1 MAEQRPT
8 SPCNAGEPLPMTA
21 QRKPTVEEA
30 VLSQSLADIHRA
42 EGSVAQ
48 AVTMDAAALEGLNP
62 LAHVTGPI
70 TIGRGGEVALAD
82 SESQPGIIDT
92 IREKQDMVTARASHQ
107 RLALTGN
114 ALLLAVDAADS
125 IKARNSLERMKAHQ
139 LAALHRLGMKF
150 AAKAE
155 RLLGQVDL
163 GISGNRPA
171 HETQAASVEASRS
184 AIAAVRAFGGYDDGM
199 LALDRIR
206 RGGKQT
212 VTVVHQNVAVGP
224 GGQAVV
230 AGSVGDR
237 GTKGKRTRRGRK
249 NGQ

>member
-1 MAEQRPT
+1 VGVAPQRDRVK
-8 SPCNAGEPLPMTA
+8 AGLATA
-21 QRKPTVEEA
+21 
-30 VLSQSLADIHRA
+30 RA
-42 EGSVAQ
+42 KG
-48 AVTMDAAALEGLNP
+48 ALEALEP

-82 SESQPGIIDT
+82 RNSSPGIIDT
-92 IREKQDMVTARASHQ
+92 VREKQDMVTARASHA
-107 RLALTGN
+107 RLALTGDG
-114 ALLLAVDAADS
+114 LLMAVDAADS
-125 IKARNSLERMKAHQ
+125 IKARNSLERMKAH

-155 RLLGQVDL
+155 TLLGQLDL
-163 GISGNRPA
+163 GISGNRPT
-171 HETQAASVEASRS
+171 HETQAASVEASRC
-184 AIAAVRAFGGYDDGM
+184 ATVAVRAFGGYDDGM

-230 AGSVGDR
+230 AGAVR
-237 GTKGKRTRRGRK
+237 GGGPRGKSTRGVRK

>member
-1 MAEQRPT
+1 
-8 SPCNAGEPLPMTA
+8 MTA
-21 QRKPTVEEA
+21 ERKPTVEEA

-42 EGSVAQ
+42 EGSLAQ
-48 AVTMDAAALEGLNP
+48 ADAMDAAALEVLNP
-62 LAHVTGPI
+62 LAYTTGPL
-70 TIGRGGEVALAD
+70 TIGRGGEVARNSYPD
-82 SESQPGIIDT
+82 TIDT
-92 IREKQDMVTARASHQ
+92 VHEKQDMVTARASDA
-107 RLALTGN
+107 RLALTGDG
-114 ALLLAVDAADS
+114 LLMAVDAADS

-155 RLLGQVDL
+155 TLLSQVDL

-171 HETQAASVEASRS
+171 HETQAASVEASRC
-184 AIAAVRAFGGYDDGM
+184 AAAAVRACGGYDNGM

-237 GTKGKRTRRGRK
+237 GTRGKGTGGGRK